1 MDHKNF
7 KTMTMTAFAGFLSIA
22 VAGAQTIP
30 QTLEVNADHSI
41 TSSQSLEMK
50 ASERISIREGFKMEP
65 GSSLRLMVVP
75 VGTVQSEKEDL
86 PLSVYPNPSADL
98 ITIQGKFDNTLL
110 VIYSNSGNPEIKTS
124 INGENPVVNVSG
136 LKYGDHIIKIESL
149 NRAARL
155 IKN

>member
-1 MDHKNF
+1 
-7 KTMTMTAFAGFLSIA
+7 
-22 VAGAQTIP
+22 
-30 QTLEVNADHSI
+30 
-41 TSSQSLEMK
+41 
-50 ASERISIREGFKMEP
+50 
-65 GSSLRLMVVP
+65 
-75 VGTVQSEKEDL
+75 
-86 PLSVYPNPSADL
+86 LSVYPNPSADL